1 MNDTWLNV
9 GVILALV
16 GAATYYS
23 CLGSTT
29 FWGGDQ

>member
-9 GVILALV
+9 GVILALF
-16 GAATYYS
+16 GAVAYYS

-29 FWGGDQ
+29 FWGGDE